1 MNILDAYLKFF
12 GKIFIHIIGIP
23 GSNKLQYTKELADNL
38 NIKYIDIND
47 YKTDFEP
54 KLKLPNSKKSINNI
68 FDPST
73 FDFNKLNED
82 INMFSSDGLILT
94 SYGFSSSKLEI
105 KPDINIMLDI
115 NKHFAMKSFISQN
128 PQHDSKYINQL
139 YNFYLFK
146 FMDDLKVNEKL
157 KIFINLKGNYDSE
170 MDKLWEF
177 IINYIDHKIYSNDY
191 KKNIDATQTFVRI
204 PNTREEKNISK
215 YSKDQRSKIIHDI
228 INPDKSKVIKPNC
241 KDNCPLSDYS
251 MSLSIKESDYP
262 LESDDLGTH
271 SLRKKFKEEY
281 DLDIDEIDDLV
292 NYKDEESQE
301 SNEDSQVSDEE
312 SQVSDE
318 ESQVSNEDSQE
329 SDEDSQESDEESQVS
344 DEESQ
349 ESDEESQVSDEESQ
363 VSDEESQES
372 DEESQVSDEE
382 SQEYDEESQE
392 SNEEEKRKLAEK
404 REIEQ
409 QKKIQRE
416 QQKKEKKL
424 AAKRER
430 EQQKKEQKLA
440 AKREREQ
447 QKKRQREQIR
457 EKNLAEKREREQQK
471 KEQKLAAK
479 REREQQKKR
488 EREQQIREK
497 NLAEKREREQQKKEQ
512 KLAAKREREQQKKRE
527 REQHKKEKKL
537 AEKRER
543 EQQKKRET
551 DKNTDTDTDIYT
563 DTGTKTKT
571 ENIETENTESDDKV
585 DEILSSWQSGGS
597 KSIIKTI
604 NIE

>member
-329 SDEDSQESDEESQVS
+329 SDEDSQESDEESQES

-349 ESDEESQVSDEESQ
+349 VSDEESQVSDEESQ

-372 DEESQVSDEE
+372 DEESQVS
-382 SQEYDEESQE
+382 DEESQE

>member
-382 SQEYDEESQE
+382 SQE